1 MDIDKKNFI
10 ENIERLREYSIQIK
24 ELSDNNDALVDYL
37 NNLPSD
43 VKQKNFEQYQNG
55 NGPIL
60 TIRKE
65 ISQIVKEAIINAEKD
80 KAPDKFKMYP
90 SWYSILYILI
100 LADADYK
107 MNIPVHNIINITI
120 DSLGANGKIVA
131 KDFDFRGARNTGSTR
146 CWIAFKP
153 NTQKPNN
160 S

>member
-65 ISQIVKEAIINAEKD
+65 ISQIVKDRTISKAEIEAIINAEKD
-80 KAPDKFKMYP
+80 KAPDV
-90 SWYSILYILI
+90 SQL
-100 LADADYK
+100 
-107 MNIPVHNIINITI
+107 V
-120 DSLGANGKIVA
+120 
-131 KDFDFRGARNTGSTR
+131 
-146 CWIAFKP
+146 
-153 NTQKPNN
+153 
-160 S
+160 

>member
-65 ISQIVKEAIINAEKD
+65 ISQIVKDRTISKAEYDWQNARKQFEKE
-80 KAPDKFKMYP
+80 
-90 SWYSILYILI
+90 L
-100 LADADYK
+100 
-107 MNIPVHNIINITI
+107 
-120 DSLGANGKIVA
+120 LGE
-131 KDFDFRGARNTGSTR
+131 
-146 CWIAFKP
+146 
-153 NTQKPNN
+153 
-160 S
+160 